1 MGRKLSWNGDE
12 SVTAKPNLHVQP
24 RRGKDRSSFAFFRRV
39 APWTYHFA
47 VTIPAQSR
55 PSPSPDRPR
64 HQRVLL
70 PIAARRH
77 RFVAQVQRQ
86 LRGRCGVE
94 VGARLII
101 GVSGGPDS
109 VALLG
114 ACHVLSHRRDQGQV
128 VLQPTVV
135 HVNHHL
141 RTAAH
146 DDAVYVADLCDRL
159 GLEHHTKD
167 IYPAQE
173 PGNVAAN
180 ARRLRYA
187 ALAEVARTVQTPY
200 VAVAHHGDDQLE
212 TMLIA
217 LCRGAGQDGLSGMAW
232 CRPLDGD
239 LTLVRPL
246 LGLRKVNCKAYCQ
259 MAELQW
265 RVDPTNI
272 DPAQVRGRLRRDV
285 LPVLEELWP
294 QAGRRATGAADALAM
309 ARDALEAQLE
319 RVFGPA
325 TTRAWDRGAL
335 AELPLPVIAA
345 GLRRAALSAA
355 PDIADTLGQS
365 SLSQAAEAISADD
378 RSPKQYHW
386 PGELVLTVT
395 SKRVELS

>member
-1 MGRKLSWNGDE
+1 M
-12 SVTAKPNLHVQP
+12 
-24 RRGKDRSSFAFFRRV
+24 
-39 APWTYHFA
+39 
-47 VTIPAQSR
+47 TIPAQPR
-55 PSPSPDRPR
+55 PSPSVDRPR
-64 HQRVLL
+64 PDRMLL

-77 RFVAQVQRQ
+77 RFVAQVERQ
-86 LRGRCGVE
+86 LRTRCGVE

-114 ACHVLSHRRDQGQV
+114 ACQVLSHRRAHGQV

-141 RTAAH
+141 RTAAQ
-146 DDAVYVADLCDRL
+146 DDAAYVADLCDRL
-159 GLEHHTKD
+159 GVEHHAKD

-187 ALAEVARTVQTPY
+187 ALAEVARTVDAPY

-232 CRPLDGD
+232 RRPLDGD

-246 LGLRKVNCKAYCQ
+246 LGLRKVNCEAFCL
-259 MAELQW
+259 MAELTF
-265 RVDPTNI
+265 RRDPSNDDAT
-272 DPAQVRGRLRRDV
+272 QVRGRLRRDV

-294 QAGRRATGAADALAM
+294 QVGRRATGAADALAM

-319 RVFGPA
+319 SSFGPS
-325 TTRAWDRGAL
+325 TTRAWDRAAL
-335 AELPLPVIAA
+335 AALPLPVIAA
-345 GLRRAALSAA
+345 GLRRAALCAA
-355 PDIADTLGQS
+355 PDIADTLGQD
-365 SLSQAAEAISADD
+365 SLSQAAEAVTADD
-378 RSPKQYHW
+378 RSPKRFDW
-386 PGELVLTVT
+386 PGALVLTVT
-395 SKRVELS
+395 SKRVEIG